1 MRETSSVIL
10 QKRNCEKEKR
20 VKLSSHVN
28 VWVEDL
34 LATLAHPMPM
44 KQKKI
49 APTTLTNTEN
59 SATKQVTQ
67 LQN

>member
-1 MRETSSVIL
+1 MRETSS
-10 QKRNCEKEKR
+10 EKEKR

-44 KQKKI
+44 KQKKF